1 MDYETAR
8 QRMIGHQ
15 LRAWEVIDDRV
26 VAVMAGL
33 PREHFVP
40 PDWRELAYAD
50 TEIPLGHGRTLAPP
64 KIQGRA
70 LQALL
75 PQAGERVLEI
85 GSGSGYLSA
94 CLAALA
100 ERVTAVEATPELA
113 DTARRNLASL
123 GIDNVAVLEGD
134 PLAMEL
140 PGDFDVVCING
151 SLPARSERF
160 ERLLAVGGRLF
171 IVTGRPPLMVA
182 NLVTRQN
189 ESEWHVAGVFETCLP
204 PLDHAP
210 PPPEFVF

>member
-1 MDYETAR
+1 
-8 QRMIGHQ
+8 MIGHQ
-15 LRAWEVIDDRV
+15 LRAWEVIDERV
-26 VAVMAGL
+26 VAVMGAL

-40 PDWRELAYAD
+40 ADWRELAYAD

-100 ERVTAVEATPELA
+100 DRVTAVEASPELA

-123 GIDNVAVLEGD
+123 GIDNVTVLVGD
-134 PLAMEL
+134 PLEMEL
-140 PGDFDVVCING
+140 PGDLDVVCING

-171 IVTGRPPLMVA
+171 VVTGRPPIMA
-182 NLVTRQN
+182 ASLVTRKS
-189 ESEWHVAGVFETCLP
+189 ESEWHVAGVFETCLA
-204 PLDHAP
+204 PLDDAP
-210 PPPEFVF
+210 APAEFVF

>member
-26 VAVMAGL
+26 VAVMAAL

-50 TEIPLGHGRTLAPP
+50 TEIPLGHGGTLAPP

-100 ERVTAVEATPELA
+100 EHVTAVEANPELA

-123 GIDNVAVLEGD
+123 GIDNVTVLEGD
-134 PLAMEL
+134 PLEMEL

-171 IVTGRPPLMVA
+171 VVTGQPPIMA
-182 NLVTRQN
+182 ASLVTRKS
-189 ESEWHVAGVFETCLP
+189 ESEWHVTGVFETCLP
-204 PLDHAP
+204 PLNHAP
-210 PPPEFVF
+210 PPAEFVF